1 MDLIVLVLVEA
12 GGGIYCEI
20 NYEFVEL
27 IPFMTRYN
35 TTMPAVSGRVRVWL
49 MVMMKHDIVSAV
61 IVSPGWPG
69 AGHLPAVN
77 SRLKEAGCGVA
88 EL

>member
-20 NYEFVEL
+20 NYEFAEL

-35 TTMPAVSGRVRVWL
+35 TTMPAVSGRVRV
-49 MVMMKHDIVSAV
+49 
-61 IVSPGWPG
+61 
-69 AGHLPAVN
+69 
-77 SRLKEAGCGVA
+77 
-88 EL
+88 

>member
-35 TTMPAVSGRVRVWL
+35 TTMPAVSGRVRV
-49 MVMMKHDIVSAV
+49 
-61 IVSPGWPG
+61 
-69 AGHLPAVN
+69 
-77 SRLKEAGCGVA
+77 
-88 EL
+88 

>member
-1 MDLIVLVLVEA
+1 MDLIVLVEA

-35 TTMPAVSGRVRVWL
+35 TSIAAVSGRVRV
-49 MVMMKHDIVSAV
+49 
-61 IVSPGWPG
+61 
-69 AGHLPAVN
+69 
-77 SRLKEAGCGVA
+77 
-88 EL
+88 

>member
-1 MDLIVLVLVEA
+1 MDLIVLVEA
-12 GGGIYCEI
+12 GGGIYGEI

-35 TTMPAVSGRVRVWL
+35 TSIAAVSGRVRVWL

-61 IVSPGWPG
+61 TVSPGWPG
-69 AGHLPAVN
+69 RGGAGRGRDICPL
-77 SRLKEAGCGVA
+77 
-88 EL
+88 